1 MSSPSE
7 MKDQHISSSNLPHL
21 EATLLACRHAPSVT
35 AVLESFRYTPPGGRG
50 SDAVLVDV
58 VACGG
63 GAWVKIFAR
72 KRSALHLYWLGGGDG
87 CERSV
92 TVLAEELLEASK
104 QNQCKFEAPRI
115 IFAFFDG
122 ITESIAGKQVVEL

>member
-1 MSSPSE
+1 MFL
-7 MKDQHISSSNLPHL
+7 KFQFIYVHL
-21 EATLLACRHAPSVT
+21 V
-35 AVLESFRYTPPGGRG
+35 
-50 SDAVLVDV
+50 
-58 VACGG
+58 
-63 GAWVKIFAR
+63 
-72 KRSALHLYWLGGGDG
+72 GGGDG